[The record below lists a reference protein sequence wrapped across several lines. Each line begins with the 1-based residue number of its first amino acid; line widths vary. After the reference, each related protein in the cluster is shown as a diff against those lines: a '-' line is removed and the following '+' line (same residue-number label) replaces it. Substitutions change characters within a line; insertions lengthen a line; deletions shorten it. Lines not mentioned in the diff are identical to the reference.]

1 MEQHRVAVYLDFE
14 NLAISAE
21 TVQSGQAL
29 QIESIISHAASK
41 GHISIR
47 QAYAD
52 WSKELFAQY
61 QSTLIELGFEL
72 IHLPGSHMQGKNGAD
87 VRLAIDVME
96 HLESYPDINTI
107 VIGSGDSD
115 FIPLIQRL
123 QARNKQVI
131 IIGFEHSVAQLIK
144 KNSSEFRSIE
154 SLSLQTDQVNGHAN
168 SSRYSLDYGKELLEK
183 TIKLRKLQNPILM
196 ARLKQQMLKVDPEF
210 SEKQMGFS
218 SFKQFLQALKGDLI
232 NQIDTQEDTL
242 PQVYLYMEDE
252 KGSENL
258 EQAENFL
265 YKKIRYRTDTEQR
278 LFMAESLL
286 DKMKDQYAMSMD
298 QMFDYVY
305 ETLDGSLSKA
315 DIRKYINTLFTGGAF
330 KFDEDRKEEPLLLRP
345 LRLREDIDHPEELDQ
360 IYIRRIIEILQR
372 RYQNLSDTDILELL
386 F

>member
-52 WSKELFAQY
+52 WSKELFVQY

-154 SLSLQTDQVNGHAN
+154 SLSLHTDQVNGHAN
-168 SSRYSLDYGKELLEK
+168 SSRYSLGYGKELLEK

-232 NQIDTQEDTL
+232 NKIDTQEDTL
-242 PQVYLYMEDE
+242 PQVYLSMENE
-252 KGSENL
+252 KGSESL
-258 EQAENFL
+258 EHAENFL

-278 LFMAESLL
+278 LFIAKSLL
-286 DKMKDQYAMSMD
+286 EKMQDQYAMSMD

-305 ETLDGSLSKA
+305 EKLDGSLSKA

-330 KFDEDRKEEPLLLRP
+330 KFDEDRQEEPLLLRP
-345 LRLREDIDHPEELDQ
+345 LRLDKDIDHPEALDQ